1 MVIAIDGPAA
11 AGKSTTARLVARALG
26 FRHIDSGA
34 LYRAAT
40 AACARRGGPAET
52 WTEGDVLAAARD
64 VSLAPVEGGF
74 EPRISGEPVDD
85 ELRSPIVTTSV
96 PRVAKM
102 PGVRTWVNT
111 AVRETAASLD
121 VVVDGR
127 DMGSTV
133 FPNAEVKIYLVA
145 DSWNRARRRLVQRG
159 MEQPTDDEVAT
170 EMLAIEMRDTTDAD
184 QSVQAPDAKLID
196 TSDITQEEQVAHI
209 VALARAA
216 RRRV

>member
-1 MVIAIDGPAA
+1 MVVAIDGPAA
-11 AGKSTTARLVARALG
+11 AGKSTTAKLVARALG

-40 AACARRGGPAET
+40 AACARRGGPSGN
-52 WTEGDVLAAARD
+52 WTEGDVLAAVGD
-64 VSLAPVEGGF
+64 VSLTPVDGGF
-74 EPRISGEPVDD
+74 EPRIRGETVDD
-85 ELRSPIVTTSV
+85 ELRSPVVTSAV

-102 PGVRTWVNT
+102 SGVRAWVNT
-111 AVRETAASLD
+111 LMRETAGSSD

-133 FPNAEVKIYLVA
+133 FPHAEVKIYLVA

-159 MEQPTDDEVAT
+159 VEMPTDDEIAT
-170 EMLAIEMRDTTDAD
+170 EMLAIETRDVTDAD
-184 QSVQAPDAKLID
+184 QSVQSPDAKLID

-209 VALARAA
+209 VALAKAA
-216 RRRV
+216 RRI

>member
-11 AGKSTTARLVARALG
+11 AGKSTTAKLVARALG
-26 FRHIDSGA
+26 FRHIDSGS
-34 LYRAAT
+34 LYRAVT
-40 AACARRGGPAET
+40 AACARRGGPPEH
-52 WTEGDVLAAARD
+52 WTEADVLAAAGD
-64 VSLAPVEGGF
+64 VSLVPVEGGF

-85 ELRSPIVTTSV
+85 ELRSAIVTASV
-96 PRVAKM
+96 PRTAKM
-102 PGVRTWVNT
+102 RGVRKWVNAT
-111 AVRETAASLD
+111 IRETAASLD

-133 FPNAEVKIYLVA
+133 FPTAEVKVYLVA

-159 MEQPTDDEVAT
+159 NERPTDDDIAT

-196 TSDITQEEQVAHI
+196 TSDITQDEQVAHI
-209 VALARAA
+209 VALTRAA
-216 RRRV
+216 RRRG

>member
-11 AGKSTTARLVARALG
+11 AGKSTTARLVARELG

-40 AACARRGGPAET
+40 AACARRGGPSDH
-52 WTEGDVLAAARD
+52 WTEQDVLTAARD

-74 EPRISGEPVDD
+74 EPRIRGEPVDD
-85 ELRSPIVTTSV
+85 ELRSAIVTASV
-96 PRVAKM
+96 PRIAKM
-102 PGVRTWVNT
+102 NGVRTWVNAT
-111 AVRETAASLD
+111 VRETAAALD

-133 FPNAEVKIYLVA
+133 FPDAEVKIYLVA
-145 DSWNRARRRLVQRG
+145 DSWNRARRRVVQRG
-159 MEQPTDDEVAT
+159 IETPTDDEIAT

-209 VALARAA
+209 VALAKAA
-216 RRRV
+216 RRRG

>member
-11 AGKSTTARLVARALG
+11 AGKSTTAKLVARELG

-34 LYRAAT
+34 LYRAVT
-40 AACARRGGPAET
+40 AACARRGGPMET
-52 WTEGDVLAAARD
+52 CSEAGVLAAAQD
-64 VSLAPVEGGF
+64 VTLVPVEGGF
-74 EPRISGEPVDD
+74 LPRIRGEPVDD
-85 ELRSPIVTTSV
+85 ELRSAIVTASV
-96 PRVAKM
+96 PRIAKM
-102 PGVRTWVNT
+102 SAVRTWVNAT
-111 AVRETAASLD
+111 IRDTAASLD

-133 FPNAEVKIYLVA
+133 FPHAEVKIYLVA

-159 MEQPTDDEVAT
+159 IEQPTDDEIAGEV
-170 EMLAIEMRDTTDAD
+170 MAIETRDITDAD
-184 QSVQAPDAKLID
+184 QSVQSPDATLID

-216 RRRV
+216 GRRR

>member
-26 FRHIDSGA
+26 FRHIDSGS

-40 AACARRGGPAET
+40 AACARRGGPGEIWTDAE
-52 WTEGDVLAAARD
+52 VLAAAGD
-64 VSLAPVEGGF
+64 VSLLAVPGGF
-74 EPRISGEPVDD
+74 EPRINGDPVDD
-85 ELRSPIVTTSV
+85 ELRTPVVTMYV

-102 PGVRTWVNT
+102 PPVRNWVNET
-111 AVRETAASLD
+111 IRRTAASLD

-133 FPNAEVKIYLVA
+133 FPEAEVKVYLVA

-159 MEQPTDDEVAT
+159 KAEPNDDEIAS
-170 EMLAIEMRDTTDAD
+170 EMLAIETRDTTDAD
-184 QSVQAPDAKLID
+184 QSVQAADAVLID

-209 VALARAA
+209 VALAKAA
-216 RRRV
+216 RRRG